1 MPDQWRIDRALLE
14 RLCKA
19 SRIELTEEEQ
29 KRFSEQLRV
38 ILEAFRELDRVDTE
52 GVEPSYHPV
61 EGKNVL
67 RGDSPREWQWDP
79 LGNTEHREE
88 GYFKGPRIV

>member
-19 SRIELTEEEQ
+19 SRIGLTEEEME
-29 KRFSEQLRV
+29 RFSEQLRV
-38 ILEAFRELDRVDTE
+38 ILEAFRELDEVDTE

-67 RGDSPREWQWDP
+67 RADSPRDWHWDP
-79 LGNTEHREE
+79 LGNTKHREE